1 VTLMLWIVA
10 LFAVFLLGVPISFS
24 LGIVTL
30 AGLVG
35 SGLPLQV
42 VVQRMFTGADN
53 FAFVAIPLFILAGN
67 LMAVGGISKRITSF
81 ADMLVGHW
89 PGGLGMVAI
98 VASMIFAAVTGS
110 AIAATAAIGAI
121 LISEMI
127 VKGYS
132 RPYAAA
138 LVATAGSIG
147 PIIPPSIPLVVYGV
161 IVSSS
166 IAKLFMG
173 GVIPGILMGVFL
185 MIANWR
191 ISKVRGYVGR
201 EKKAKWSEIRQGLRD
216 AVLALLMPI
225 IIIGGIVG
233 GIFTPTESAAIAVAY
248 ALVLGGVIYRDLSWR
263 SLAKAFVD
271 AAVTTGIILTVL
283 MTANLFIWFMTVK
296 MIPQSIAQSL
306 LSVISSKWGALMVMN
321 IILLI
326 AGTFIDTTSAITI
339 FVPLFLPLVQT
350 FGIDLIH
357 FGVMVAVN
365 LTIGMCTP
373 PLGVCLFV
381 ACEIADTTLTKMFK
395 DLILMLIPLLILL
408 ALITYVPSTVLW
420 LPNVLGL

>member
-1 VTLMLWIVA
+1 MLWIVA
-10 LFAVFLLGVPISFS
+10 LFLVFLLGVPISFS

-30 AGLVG
+30 AGLSG

-248 ALVLGGVIYRDLSWR
+248 ALVLGGVIYRELSWR

-357 FGVMVAVN
+357 FGVIVAVN

-408 ALITYVPSTVLW
+408 ALITYIPATVLW

>member
-1 VTLMLWIVA
+1 MLWIVA
-10 LFAVFLLGVPISFS
+10 LFLVFLLGVPISFS

-30 AGLVG
+30 AGLLG

-42 VVQRMFTGADN
+42 LVQRMFTGADN

-173 GVIPGILMGVFL
+173 GVIPGILMGIFL

-201 EKKAKWSEIRQGLRD
+201 EKKAKWSEVRQGLRD

-248 ALVLGGVIYRDLSWR
+248 ALVLGGLIYRELSWR

-271 AAVTTGIILTVL
+271 AAVTTGVILTVL

-326 AGTFIDTTSAITI
+326 AGPFIDTTSAITI

-420 LPNVLGL
+420 LPNILGL

>member
-1 VTLMLWIVA
+1 MLWIVA

-201 EKKAKWSEIRQGLRD
+201 EKKAKWSEVRQGLRD

-233 GIFTPTESAAIAVAY
+233 GIFTPTESAAIAVVY
-248 ALVLGGVIYRDLSWR
+248 ALVLGGLIYRELSWR

-271 AAVTTGIILTVL
+271 AAVTTGVILTVL

-408 ALITYVPSTVLW
+408 ALITYIPATVLW

>member
-1 VTLMLWIVA
+1 MLWIVA

-89 PGGLGMVAI
+89 SGGLGMVAI

-233 GIFTPTESAAIAVAY
+233 GIFTPTESAAIAVA
-248 ALVLGGVIYRDLSWR
+248 
-263 SLAKAFVD
+263 
-271 AAVTTGIILTVL
+271 
-283 MTANLFIWFMTVK
+283 
-296 MIPQSIAQSL
+296 
-306 LSVISSKWGALMVMN
+306 
-321 IILLI
+321 
-326 AGTFIDTTSAITI
+326 
-339 FVPLFLPLVQT
+339 
-350 FGIDLIH
+350 
-357 FGVMVAVN
+357 
-365 LTIGMCTP
+365 
-373 PLGVCLFV
+373 
-381 ACEIADTTLTKMFK
+381 
-395 DLILMLIPLLILL
+395 
-408 ALITYVPSTVLW
+408 
-420 LPNVLGL
+420 

>member
-1 VTLMLWIVA
+1 MLWIAA
-10 LFAVFLLGVPISFS
+10 LFGIFLLGIPISFS
-24 LGIVTL
+24 LGITTLIGL
-30 AGLVG
+30 AGA
-35 SGLPLQV
+35 GLPMEVL
-42 VVQRMFTGADN
+42 VQRMFTGVDN

-67 LMAVGGISKRITSF
+67 LMAVGGISKRITDFSE
-81 ADMLVGHW
+81 ALVGHW

-110 AIAATAAIGAI
+110 AIAATAAIGAL

-127 VKGYS
+127 SKGYS
-132 RPYAAA
+132 KAYAAS

-161 IVSSS
+161 IVGSS

-173 GVIPGILMGVFL
+173 GIIPGILMGVFL
-185 MIANWR
+185 MIANWM
-191 ISKVRGYVGR
+191 ISKRRGYVGR
-201 EKKAKWSEIRQGLRD
+201 ETKSSSAELRKGLKD
-216 AVLALLMPI
+216 AILALLMPV

-233 GIFTPTESAAIAVAY
+233 GIFTPTESASIAVAY
-248 ALVLGGVIYRDLSWR
+248 SLFLGTIVYRELSWKDITR
-263 SLAKAFVD
+263 AFIE
-271 AAVTTGIILTVL
+271 AAITTGI
-283 MTANLFIWFMTVK
+283 M
-296 MIPQSIAQSL
+296 
-306 LSVISSKWGALMVMN
+306 GALMVMN

-326 AGTFIDTTSAITI
+326 AGTFIDTTSALTI
-339 FVPLFLPLVQT
+339 FVPLFLPLVKT

-381 ACEIADTTLTKMFK
+381 SCEIAGTSLREMFK
-395 DLILMLIPLLILL
+395 DLILMLVPLLILL
-408 ALITYVPSTVLW
+408 LLITYVPGVVTW
-420 LPNVLGL
+420 LPNFLGL

>member
-1 VTLMLWIVA
+1 MLWIVA

-233 GIFTPTESAAIAVAY
+233 GIFTSTESAAIAVAY
-248 ALVLGGVIYRDLSWR
+248 ALVLGGLIYRELSWR

-357 FGVMVAVN
+357 FGVIVAVN

-395 DLILMLIPLLILL
+395 DLILILIPLLILL
-408 ALITYVPSTVLW
+408 ALITYIPATVLW

>member
-1 VTLMLWIVA
+1 MMWIVA
-10 LFAVFLLGVPISFS
+10 LFAVFLLGIPISFS
-24 LGIVTL
+24 LGVVTL
-30 AGLVG
+30 AGLAG
-35 SGLPLQV
+35 AKLPLQV
-42 VVQRMFTGADN
+42 IVQRMFTGADN

-67 LMAVGGISKRITSF
+67 LMAVGGISRRITSF
-81 ADMLVGHW
+81 SESLVGHW

-121 LISEMI
+121 LIAEMI
-127 VKGYS
+127 SKGYS

-173 GVIPGILMGVFL
+173 GIVPGILMGIFL
-185 MIANWR
+185 MFANWL
-191 ISKVRGYVGR
+191 ISKRRGYLGR
-201 EKKAKWSEIRQGLRD
+201 EAKASKAEVRQGLRD
-216 AVLALLMPI
+216 AILALLMPI

-233 GIFTPTESAAIAVAY
+233 GIFTPTESASIAVAY
-248 ALVLGGVIYRDLSWR
+248 ALVLGGLVYRELTWR
-263 SLAKAFVD
+263 SLAHAFTD

-283 MTANLFIWFMTVK
+283 MTASLFIWFMTVK
-296 MIPQSIAQSL
+296 MIPQAITQSL
-306 LSVISSKWGALMVMN
+306 LSVIDTRWGALMVMN

-339 FVPLFLPLVQT
+339 FVPLFLPLVRT

-381 ACEIADTTLTKMFK
+381 ACEIADTTLTDMFK
-395 DLILMLIPLLILL
+395 DLMMMLLPLLVLL
-408 ALITYVPSTVLW
+408 LIITYVPATVTW
-420 LPNVLGL
+420 LPNILGL

>member
-1 VTLMLWIVA
+1 MLWIVA
-10 LFAVFLLGVPISFS
+10 LFLVFLLGVPISFS

-30 AGLVG
+30 AGLVCA
-35 SGLPLQV
+35 GLPLQV
-42 VVQRMFTGADN
+42 LVQRMFTGADN

-89 PGGLGMVAI
+89 SGGLGMVAI

-248 ALVLGGVIYRDLSWR
+248 ALVLGGVIYRELSWR

-357 FGVMVAVN
+357 FGVIVAVN

-408 ALITYVPSTVLW
+408 ALITYIPATVLW

>member
-1 VTLMLWIVA
+1 MLWIVA

-173 GVIPGILMGVFL
+173 GVIPGILMGIFL

-201 EKKAKWSEIRQGLRD
+201 EKKAKWSEVRQGLRD

-248 ALVLGGVIYRDLSWR
+248 ALVLGGLIYRELSWR

-271 AAVTTGIILTVL
+271 AAVTTGVILTVL

-420 LPNVLGL
+420 LPNILGL

>member
-1 VTLMLWIVA
+1 MLWIVA

-201 EKKAKWSEIRQGLRD
+201 EKKAKWSEICQGLRD

-248 ALVLGGVIYRDLSWR
+248 ALVLGGLIYRELSWR

-271 AAVTTGIILTVL
+271 AAVTTGVILTVL

-381 ACEIADTTLTKMFK
+381 ACEIADTTLTKMFR

-408 ALITYVPSTVLW
+408 ALITYIPATVLW

>member
-1 VTLMLWIVA
+1 MLWIVA

-248 ALVLGGVIYRDLSWR
+248 ALVLGGVIYRELSWR
-263 SLAKAFVD
+263 SLAKAFID

>member
-1 VTLMLWIVA
+1 MLWIVA

-89 PGGLGMVAI
+89 SGGLGMVAI

-201 EKKAKWSEIRQGLRD
+201 EKKAKWSEVRQGLRD

-248 ALVLGGVIYRDLSWR
+248 ALVLGGLIYRELSWR

-271 AAVTTGIILTVL
+271 AAVTTGVILTVL

>member
-1 VTLMLWIVA
+1 MLWIVA
-10 LFAVFLLGVPISFS
+10 LFLVFLLGVPISFS

-42 VVQRMFTGADN
+42 LVQRMFTGADN

-173 GVIPGILMGVFL
+173 GVIPGILMGIFL

-201 EKKAKWSEIRQGLRD
+201 EKKAKWSEVRQGLRD

-248 ALVLGGVIYRDLSWR
+248 ALVLGGLIYRELSWR

-271 AAVTTGIILTVL
+271 AAVTTGVILTVL

-395 DLILMLIPLLILL
+395 DLILMFIPLLILL

>member
-1 VTLMLWIVA
+1 MLWIVA

-248 ALVLGGVIYRDLSWR
+248 ALVLGGVIYRELSWR

-357 FGVMVAVN
+357 FGVIVAVN

-408 ALITYVPSTVLW
+408 ALITYIPATVLW

>member
-1 VTLMLWIVA
+1 MLWIVA

-201 EKKAKWSEIRQGLRD
+201 EKKAKWSEICQGLRD

-248 ALVLGGVIYRDLSWR
+248 ALVLGGLIYRELSWR

-271 AAVTTGIILTVL
+271 AAVTTGVILTVL

-381 ACEIADTTLTKMFK
+381 ACEIADTTLTKMFR

>member
-1 VTLMLWIVA
+1 MLWIVA
-10 LFAVFLLGVPISFS
+10 LFLVFLLGVPISFS

-30 AGLVG
+30 AGLSG

-110 AIAATAAIGAI
+110 AIAATAAVGAI

-248 ALVLGGVIYRDLSWR
+248 ALVLGGVIYRELSWR
-263 SLAKAFVD
+263 SLAKAFID

>member
-1 VTLMLWIVA
+1 MLWIVA
-10 LFAVFLLGVPISFS
+10 LFLVFLLGVPISFS

-30 AGLVG
+30 AGLVCA
-35 SGLPLQV
+35 GLPLQV
-42 VVQRMFTGADN
+42 LVQRMFTGADN

-89 PGGLGMVAI
+89 SGGLGMVAI

-248 ALVLGGVIYRDLSWR
+248 ALVLGGVIYRELSWR

-408 ALITYVPSTVLW
+408 ALITYIPATVLW

>member
-1 VTLMLWIVA
+1 MLWIVA

-201 EKKAKWSEIRQGLRD
+201 EKKAKWSEICQGLRD

-248 ALVLGGVIYRDLSWR
+248 ALVLGGLIYRELSWR

-271 AAVTTGIILTVL
+271 AAVTTGVILTVL

-408 ALITYVPSTVLW
+408 ALITYIPATVLW

>member
-1 VTLMLWIVA
+1 MLWIVA
-10 LFAVFLLGVPISFS
+10 LFAVFLLGVPIIFS
-24 LGIVTL
+24 VGFVTL

-42 VVQRMFTGADN
+42 VVHRMFTGAYY

-201 EKKAKWSEIRQGLRD
+201 EKKAKWSEICQGLRD

-248 ALVLGGVIYRDLSWR
+248 ALVLGGLIYRELSWR

-271 AAVTTGIILTVL
+271 AAVTTGVILTVL

-381 ACEIADTTLTKMFK
+381 ACEIADTTLTKMFR

>member
-1 VTLMLWIVA
+1 MLWIVA
-10 LFAVFLLGVPISFS
+10 LFLVFLLGVPISFS

-35 SGLPLQV
+35 AGLPLQV
-42 VVQRMFTGADN
+42 LVQRMFTGADN

-248 ALVLGGVIYRDLSWR
+248 ALVLGGVIYRELSWR
-263 SLAKAFVD
+263 SLAKAFID

-408 ALITYVPSTVLW
+408 ALITYIPATVLW